1 MTSTKSRKT
10 LLKESRLYAIIDK
23 KVSAQ
28 HSIFNIVGKIKGS
41 GVDIIQF
48 RDKESKK
55 EDILRDAF
63 LIHKLLLNT
72 KKLFIINDYLD
83 VAKIVDSDG
92 LHLGQADTP
101 IEIARRILGKDKI
114 IGISCH
120 NLKQALQAQSKGAD
134 YIGIGPIFSTAT
146 KPEYE
151 PTGLNLIKAL
161 KDKIKIPFFVIGDI
175 NLNNINRILSAG
187 AERIAVCRAI
197 LKAKDISLAIKD
209 FSRIL
214 H

>member
-1 MTSTKSRKT
+1 MTSTNSRKT

-23 KVSAQ
+23 KVSGQ
-28 HSIFNIVGKIKGS
+28 HSIFNIVSKIKSS

-55 EDILRDAF
+55 EDILRNAF

-83 VAKIVDSDG
+83 VAKLVDSDG
-92 LHLGQADTP
+92 LHLGQADTS
-101 IEIARRILGKDKI
+101 IEIARRVLGKDKI

-120 NLKQALQAQSKGAD
+120 SLKQALQAQSRGAD
-134 YIGIGPIFSTAT
+134 YISIGPIFATPT
-146 KPEYE
+146 KPEYK
-151 PTGLNLIKAL
+151 PIGLNPIKAL
-161 KDKIKIPFFVIGDI
+161 KGKIKIPFFVIGDI
-175 NLNNINRILSAG
+175 TLNNINRILSAG
-187 AERIAVCRAI
+187 AERIAVCRA
-197 LKAKDISLAIKD
+197 LSQ
-209 FSRIL
+209 IL